1 MDEHDTV
8 PVDMLTETVSRI
20 FTATGLSAQASRV
33 VAESLV
39 DADCRGIP
47 SHGAMLVPMYVQ
59 RLRAGS
65 VSLEEAAEV
74 VADHGA
80 VAALD
85 GRHALGQLTGDQAM
99 RIAVDK
105 AKRFGIGAV
114 TVRHAFHFGGAFRYV
129 LTAAEQ
135 GCVGIA
141 AANTRPLMP
150 APGGAAPVV
159 GNNPLSLAAPVPGRT
174 PIVLDMALSEAA
186 LGKIRIAAA
195 EGRTIPGSW
204 STDGDGVPTTD
215 PAAALAGMLLPAGG
229 PKGYG
234 LAVMVDVLTGVVSG
248 GAFGAGVSG
257 LYADTAVHNDC
268 AHFFLA
274 LDPAAFG
281 PPKEFAERM
290 RAFTDAIAAS
300 PIAAGT
306 ERVYLPGE
314 LEALRHDRALRDGVP
329 LEPAVRATLAETARA
344 LDVDIEL
351 TTTGGAR

>member
-1 MDEHDTV
+1 
-8 PVDMLTETVSRI
+8 
-20 FTATGLSAQASRV
+20 
-33 VAESLV
+33 
-39 DADCRGIP
+39 
-47 SHGAMLVPMYVQ
+47 
-59 RLRAGS
+59 
-65 VSLEEAAEV
+65 
-74 VADHGA
+74 
-80 VAALD
+80 
-85 GRHALGQLTGDQAM
+85 
-99 RIAVDK
+99 
-105 AKRFGIGAV
+105 
-114 TVRHAFHFGGAFRYV
+114 
-129 LTAAEQ
+129 
-135 GCVGIA
+135 
-141 AANTRPLMP
+141 
-150 APGGAAPVV
+150 
-159 GNNPLSLAAPVPGRT
+159 
-174 PIVLDMALSEAA
+174 MALSEAA
-186 LGKIRIAAA
+186 LGKIRIASA